1 MPGEMRAHLPPSDV
15 VRAAPGVSSGLGA
28 QGLDQRGWVSCLPQ
42 SCWSFLLPPLQN
54 SFPCRSPAKSS
65 HLHPGLIIGLES
77 GGLLA
82 LEGPGPP
89 LAYLS
94 CGSLFSATPPGVGN
108 KWGRGE
114 SIDTASW
121 RHQPRPPHPAC
132 PCRKNT
138 GASGGIQT
146 GVTQLLGP
154 VQLPLVEQRGT
165 WAHARHPPKA
175 PCSSQ
180 HWIIPDQ

>member
-1 MPGEMRAHLPPSDV
+1 MTREG
-15 VRAAPGVSSGLGA
+15 G
-28 QGLDQRGWVSCLPQ
+28 
-42 SCWSFLLPPLQN
+42 FLA
-54 SFPCRSPAKSS
+54 SRSPAGRFCFLPFKT
-65 HLHPGLIIGLES
+65 LFPAEVLPNPPICTLGLIGLES

-94 CGSLFSATPPGVGN
+94 CGPLFSATPPGVGN